1 MKQYKT
7 IVISDLHLGIKASKA
22 KEAYKFLKNNS
33 CETLILNGDIIDG
46 WQLKKSGKWKKKHS
60 KFFKLIL
67 KIMSDKNMQVIY
79 LRGNHD
85 DFLDEIMPFEIGNF
99 KLRRQFILNS
109 GANKYL
115 VIHGDIF
122 DSITSNLSWLSKL
135 GDVGYT
141 LLLWINRH
149 YNHIRQKRGK
159 DYYSL
164 SAIIKNKVKKVV
176 NLISD
181 YEKKLTQL
189 ANEKGCNGIICG
201 HIHQADNKMIGDIHY
216 LNSGDWVE
224 SMTALV
230 ETHSNHWEI
239 IDYVTWNKAH
249 KLKKEQKSK
258 IEDLSSK
265 QLNSSLLNKAS

>member
-1 MKQYKT
+1 MKLYRT

-22 KEAYKFLKNNS
+22 KEVVKFLKHNS

-46 WQLKKSGKWKKKHS
+46 WQLKKSGKWKKRHS
-60 KFFKLIL
+60 RFFKLIL
-67 KIMSDKNMQVIY
+67 KVMSDANMKVYY

-85 DFLDEIMPFEIGNF
+85 DFLDEIIPFEIGNF
-99 KLRRQFILNS
+99 KIQNELILES
-109 GANKYL
+109 GSKKYL

-122 DSITSNLSWLSKL
+122 DTITSNMKWLSKL

-141 LLLWINRH
+141 GLLWLNRH

-159 DYYSL
+159 DYFSL
-164 SAIIKNKVKKVV
+164 SALLKNKVKKVV

-181 YEKKLTQL
+181 YEDKLSSI
-189 ANEKGCNGIICG
+189 ANDRNCNGIICG
-201 HIHQADNKMIGDIHY
+201 HIHQADDKMIGNIHY

-230 ETHSNHWEI
+230 ETFDNNWKIVEYTSWEK
-239 IDYVTWNKAH
+239 TRLKNKE
-249 KLKKEQKSK
+249 KKNQSQNTVAVESESK
-258 IEDLSSK
+258 V
-265 QLNSSLLNKAS
+265 LLKAS